1 MRPKKHQKCL
11 EAFPCAWWVLAMVLA
26 TSAGCDSAPSGS
38 RASSATLVSTQITGH
53 VLNDDGPV
61 TAATIEATDAAGVVA
76 ARGELKGDSVYRL
89 TIPARTRYPV
99 VITAYPA
106 ENPGEPIKAA
116 VTSPDAVEQDIS
128 AVTTIVVNTAMS
140 LGGITEANLAKAAG
154 AAIAQRRKSGG
165 GSGGGQTSESFKGDP
180 TKQYGGWH

>member
-1 MRPKKHQKCL
+1 MKSEHERKMSGVGARL
-11 EAFPCAWWVLAMVLA
+11 LLAVTIACA
-26 TSAGCDSAPSGS
+26 AGCDNAPSGS
-38 RASSATLVSTQITGH
+38 RSGAAPVSTQLTGH

-61 TAATIEATDAAGVVA
+61 TAATIEATDGAGVVA
-76 ARGELKGDSVYRL
+76 ARTELKGDSVYQL
-89 TIPARTRYPV
+89 TIPAGTRYPL

-116 VTSPDAVEQDIS
+116 VTNPDAAEQDIS
-128 AVTTIVVNTAMS
+128 AVTTIVVNTAMG
-140 LGGITEANLAKAAG
+140 LGGLSEANLAKAAG

-165 GSGGGQTSESFKGDP
+165 GSGGAQTTESFKGDP

>member
-1 MRPKKHQKCL
+1 MRSDDYKS
-11 EAFPCAWWVLAMVLA
+11 AIYWVRLLFTAMVA
-26 TSAGCDSAPSGS
+26 IAAGCDGAPSESRSGGS
-38 RASSATLVSTQITGH
+38 AAVSTQLTGH

-61 TAATIEATDAAGVVA
+61 TAAMIEATDNAGVIA
-76 ARGELKGDSVYRL
+76 ARAELKGDSVYHL
-89 TIPARTRYPV
+89 TIPAGTRYPL

-106 ENPGEPIKAA
+106 DAPGEPIKAA
-116 VTSPDAVEQDIS
+116 VTNPDAVEQDIS

-140 LGGITEANLAKAAG
+140 LGGLSEANLAKAAG

-165 GSGGGQTSESFKGDP
+165 GSGGSQITESFKGDP